1 MSEQELKTRLEKS
14 LHTQITEAEWVVLEE
29 RDMIRMYL
37 AGGFAYEDWADF
49 KGDVDR
55 TLSQLRRFLEN
66 TQREQSGEPLL
77 ETKINQREPEPTG
90 VTAVPAPLSDRTA
103 ARAAA
108 LDALGQL
115 HLGPTAWG
123 RIRRE
128 ISSKI
133 RPQGGLDE
141 ALPQWLIE
149 LKFEAWVPA
158 EDVRSIYQH
167 VQRDLLAEDSYPK
180 THPRTFNVARFVWE
194 EELRHGKR
202 QSWPVLF
209 ERWKEQ
215 NPDDKSFKHWRAFHT
230 CFKRGK
236 KATPPRYK
244 DSNDFIASEA
254 RRLQQLKERWEEGPR
269 FGLRPY

>member
-1 MSEQELKTRLEKS
+1 MSEQELRARLQRA
-14 LHTQITEAEWVVLEE
+14 LHTRISAAEWLDIKDQGHV
-29 RDMIRMYL
+29 RDYDD
-37 AGGFAYEDWADF
+37 EDLSWRDLCEI
-49 KGDVDR
+49 VDEV
-55 TLSQLRRFLEN
+55 LRRLRRHVEN
-66 TQREQSGEPLL
+66 TQREQRGELLL
-77 ETKINQREPEPTG
+77 ETKSPERLPEPTG
-90 VTAVPAPLSDRTA
+90 VTAVPAPLTDRTA

-108 LDALGQL
+108 LDALDQL

-167 VQRDLLAEDSYPK
+167 VQRDLLAEEACPK
-180 THPRTFNVARFVWE
+180 TQPRTFRVAQFVWE
-194 EELRHGKR
+194 EELRSGKR
-202 QSWPVLF
+202 PSWPDLL
-209 ERWKEQ
+209 ERWKER
-215 NPDDKSFKHWRAFHT
+215 NPDDKGFTDWRAFRT
-230 CFKRGK
+230 CFKRGEE
-236 KATPPRYK
+236 ATPPRYK
-244 DSNDFIASEA
+244 DSNAHIASEA

>member
-1 MSEQELKTRLEKS
+1 MSEQELRERLQRA
-14 LHTQITEAEWVVLEE
+14 LHKQISAAEWLDIKD
-29 RDMIRMYL
+29 RDYVREY
-37 AGGFAYEDWADF
+37 DD
-49 KGDVDR
+49 GDLSWQDLCELVDEALVR
-55 TLSQLRRFLEN
+55 LRRHVEN
-66 TQREQSGEPLL
+66 TLREQRGELL
-77 ETKINQREPEPTG
+77 PETKVPERLPESAS
-90 VTAVPAPLSDRTA
+90 VVDISAPLTDRTA
-103 ARAAA
+103 ARAGALSA
-108 LDALGQL
+108 LDQL
-115 HLGPTAWG
+115 RLGPTAWG
-123 RIRRE
+123 KVARE
-128 ISSKI
+128 ISARF
-133 RPQGGLDE
+133 RPQGGFDE
-141 ALPQWLIE
+141 ALPQWVIE
-149 LKFEAWVPA
+149 LKIEAWVPA

-244 DSNDFIASEA
+244 DSNDYIASEA
-254 RRLQQLKERWEEGPR
+254 RRLRQLKERWEEGPR